1 MASWQV
7 IENTGLT
14 LVALLRRRMDTL
26 GLTGVGVG
34 LVTAAAFRGLA
45 TTATPFISVFLFQV
59 SGNAELRNQMMCTR
73 ADGTRQRQPLP
84 LELCYLVTP
93 WGVRN
98 GDDAASDTLA
108 AQEEARLLGAVMQAC
123 YEHAEVGRAELVDT
137 ALQPVWGDQDSL
149 QIVLESLPIETHYRI
164 WDAGELGYRLS
175 LVYRLRVASL
185 EPQAVESG
193 ARVTEADLAMQP

>member
-7 IENTGLT
+7 IETTGLT
-14 LVALLRRRMDTL
+14 LVSLLQRRVDLL
-26 GLTGVGVG
+26 GLAGVDVG
-34 LVTAAAFRGLA
+34 LVTAAAFRNLA
-45 TTATPFISVFLFQV
+45 NTATPFISVFLFQV
-59 SGNAELRNQMMCTR
+59 SGNAELRNQMMRTR

-84 LELCYLVTP
+84 LELSYLITP

-98 GDDAASDTLA
+98 GDDAASDSFA
-108 AQEEARLLGAVMQAC
+108 AREEARLLGAVMQAC
-123 YEHAEVGRAELVDT
+123 YENAEVGRAELVDS
-137 ALQPVWGDQDSL
+137 ALQPVWGDRDSL

-175 LVYRLRVASL
+175 AVYRLRVASL
-185 EPQAVESG
+185 EPLALEAG